1 MGTLDA
7 MNTLAQVAL
16 LAGLALAVNKT
27 VSVLKALGKSWNTV
41 ATQALVW
48 VLGTTAILLA
58 AHAKVTADAM
68 VPGTPWTFGSLD
80 GSSIVLLGWV
90 LGSSGSFAF
99 DIKKAID
106 GTDSAAEPHLLSPP
120 GP

>member
-1 MGTLDA
+1 

-16 LAGLALAVNKT
+16 LTGLALAVNKT
-27 VSVLKALGKSWNTV
+27 VTVLKAFGKNWNTV

-48 VLGTTAILLA
+48 VLGTLAILLA
-58 AHAKVTADAM
+58 AHAKVTTDAL
-68 VPGTPWTFGSLD
+68 VPGTPWTFGALD

-106 GTDSAAEPHLLSPP
+106 NGDTAVEPKLLTTAPP